1 MKNLCR
7 EFWGN
12 EAGLILSAEMVLI
25 LTIAVLGIVVGLVQ
39 VQTAVVTEFQDLALA
54 FSSLNQSYS
63 TPAFFGCRKWW
74 GRTAWTSGS
83 GFIDIFEGCIANG
96 GGGIGGYGGY
106 GGYGGGMGGYSEIGG
121 GNYGGQWSSGTA
133 TPAATTLP
141 CETCVSEPPCETCT
155 PGTLAPGSMPANPTL
170 DNGTLV
176 PVHPD
181 HSHLP
186 SAPASPTGAPAPPTR
201 DGT

>member
-1 MKNLCR
+1 MRTLFAD
-7 EFWGN
+7 FWDN

-39 VQTAVVTEFQDLALA
+39 VQTAVVSEFQDLALA

-83 GFIDIFEGCIANG
+83 GFIDFFDGCIANG
-96 GGGIGGYGGY
+96 GGGVGGFGGY
-106 GGYGGGMGGYSEIGG
+106 GGYGGGVGGYSEIGG

-133 TPAATTLP
+133 APAATTLP
-141 CETCVSEPPCETCT
+141 CESCVSEPPCETCT
-155 PGTLAPGSMPANPTL
+155 PGSMTPGSMPGNP
-170 DNGTLV
+170 V
-176 PVHPD
+176 PDGGSLIPVRPD
-181 HSHLP
+181 QSG
-186 SAPASPTGAPAPPTR
+186 ASNAPAPPTP
-201 DGT
+201 DSN